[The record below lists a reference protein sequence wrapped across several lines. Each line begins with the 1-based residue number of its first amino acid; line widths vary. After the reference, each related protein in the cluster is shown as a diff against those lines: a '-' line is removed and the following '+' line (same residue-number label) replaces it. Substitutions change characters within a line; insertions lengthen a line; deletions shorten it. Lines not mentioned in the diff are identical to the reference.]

1 MAGHLRQRCR
11 PNVAHLVLGA
21 FAVVAALASPV
32 RATDGLLLPA
42 HITAPPAQLSD
53 VHAAIV
59 TEAAT
64 MDAQEL
70 RVRHEYK
77 HMHRRADKEDA
88 KEDEDTDEDKETNSG
103 KEKKTSD
110 DTKSDEETKTA
121 DDDEDESDKE
131 TKSVAPTKIVSAD
144 PDDIATRPLSVASSA
159 SPTSIDPD
167 SPLPTPFDGTAASE
181 FRTADGDDSCPDY
194 ISRLLSSPTF
204 NDCFP
209 LSMLVT
215 KSDSFFEAR
224 RQLTSMVRVLDAS
237 CGADVDSCG
246 AFMNTAAR
254 NLTAKE
260 NCQEEYKQGV
270 TVVIDAYYG
279 LINYEVMYAATCLQD
294 PDTDQYCYAGA
305 LTNHTNTSD
314 RYLYSLPY
322 NLSLPASSNPTC
334 SWCNQETLDIFHAAA
349 ADRSL
354 PISKTYEEAARIVNN
369 LCDPDWVNGTLPEAV
384 SHAAPAALAP
394 LAMLGLGM
402 LLLF

>member
-1 MAGHLRQRCR
+1 
-11 PNVAHLVLGA
+11 
-21 FAVVAALASPV
+21 
-32 RATDGLLLPA
+32 
-42 HITAPPAQLSD
+42 
-53 VHAAIV
+53 
-59 TEAAT
+59 

-70 RVRHEYK
+70 RVRHQSK
-77 HMHRRADKEDA
+77 HMHRREDKEDA
-88 KEDEDTDEDKETNSG
+88 KEDEDADEDANEDGETTSG
-103 KEKKTSD
+103 KEKKTSED
-110 DTKSDEETKTA
+110 AKSDEKTKSA
-121 DDDEDESDKE
+121 DDDEDEDDKE

-144 PDDIATRPLSVASSA
+144 PDDIATRPLSVATSA

-167 SPLPTPFDGTAASE
+167 SPLPTPFDGTLASE
-181 FRTADGDDSCPDY
+181 FRTDDGDNSCPDY

-246 AFMNTAAR
+246 DFMNTAAR

-260 NCQEEYKQGV
+260 NCREEYNQGV
-270 TVVIDAYYG
+270 TVVTDAYYG
-279 LINYEVMYAATCLQD
+279 LINYEVMYAATCLED

-314 RYLYSLPY
+314 RYIYSLPY

-334 SWCNQETLDIFHAAA
+334 SWCNQETLNIFHAAA

-354 PISKTYEEAARIVNN
+354 PISETYEEAARIFNN
-369 LCDPDWVNGTLPEAV
+369 LCDPDWVNGTLPEAALAG
-384 SHAAPAALAP
+384 HAALPP

-402 LLLF
+402 LFLL